1 MKDLRKMI
9 ENLNKQI
16 SWEQEELSKELA
28 RVAEKAQEDHETSYY
43 LADVERAV
51 NEAKETQARIR
62 ELEIQRDTL
71 RYALEEE

>member
-9 ENLNKQI
+9 ENLSKRI
-16 SWEQEELSKELA
+16 SW
-28 RVAEKAQEDHETSYY
+28 
-43 LADVERAV
+43 
-51 NEAKETQARIR
+51 

>member
-9 ENLNKQI
+9 ENLNKWI
-16 SWEQEELSKELA
+16 SWKQEELGKELA
-28 RVAEKAQEDHETSYY
+28 RVAEKANEDRETSYY
-43 LADVERAV
+43 LVDVERAL

>member
-9 ENLNKQI
+9 ENLNKRI

-28 RVAEKAQEDHETSYY
+28 RVAEKAQEDRSTSYY
-43 LADVERAV
+43 LVDVERAV

-71 RYALEEE
+71 RYALEEV

>member
-9 ENLNKQI
+9 EALNKRI

-28 RVAEKAQEDHETSYY
+28 RVAKNAQEDRSTSYY
-43 LADVERAV
+43 LVDVERAV

-71 RYALEEE
+71 RYALEEV

>member
-9 ENLNKQI
+9 ENLNKRI
-16 SWEQEELSKELA
+16 SWEQEELGKELA
-28 RVAEKAQEDHETSYY
+28 RVAEKANEDHETSYY
-43 LADVERAV
+43 LVDVERAL

>member
-9 ENLNKQI
+9 EALNKRI

-28 RVAEKAQEDHETSYY
+28 RVAENAQEDRSTSYY
-43 LADVERAV
+43 LVDVERAV

-62 ELEIQRDTL
+62 EFEIQRDTL
-71 RYALEEE
+71 RYALEEV

>member
-9 ENLNKQI
+9 EALNKRI
-16 SWEQEELSKELA
+16 SLEQEELSKELA
-28 RVAEKAQEDHETSYY
+28 RVAENAQEDRSTSYY
-43 LADVERAV
+43 LVDVERAV

-71 RYALEEE
+71 RYALEEV

>member
-9 ENLNKQI
+9 EALNKRI
-16 SWEQEELSKELA
+16 SWEQEELGKELA
-28 RVAEKAQEDHETSYY
+28 RVAEKANEDRETSYY
-43 LADVERAV
+43 LVDVERAV

-71 RYALEEE
+71 RYALEEI

>member
-9 ENLNKQI
+9 EALNKRM

-28 RVAEKAQEDHETSYY
+28 RVAEKAQEDRLTSYY
-43 LADVERAV
+43 LVDVERAL

-71 RYALEEE
+71 RYALEEV

>member
-16 SWEQEELSKELA
+16 SWRQEELSKELA
-28 RVAEKAQEDHETSYY
+28 RVAEKAQEDRATSYY
-43 LADVERAV
+43 LADVERVV

-62 ELEIQRDTL
+62 ELELQRDIL
-71 RYALEEE
+71 RYALEEI

>member
-9 ENLNKQI
+9 ENLNKRI

-28 RVAEKAQEDHETSYY
+28 RVAEKAQEDRETSYY

-51 NEAKETQARIR
+51 NEAKDTQARIR
-62 ELEIQRDTL
+62 ELEIRRDTL
-71 RYALEEE
+71 SYALEEV

>member
-9 ENLNKQI
+9 EALNKRI

-28 RVAEKAQEDHETSYY
+28 RVAEKAQEDRETSYY
-43 LADVERAV
+43 LVDVERAL

-62 ELEIQRDTL
+62 ELEIKRDLL
-71 RYALEEE
+71 RYALEEV

>member
-16 SWEQEELSKELA
+16 SWRQEELSKELA
-28 RVAEKAQEDHETSYY
+28 RVAEKAQEDRATSYY

-62 ELEIQRDTL
+62 ELELQRDIL
-71 RYALEEE
+71 RYTLEEI

>member
-9 ENLNKQI
+9 EALNKQI
-16 SWEQEELSKELA
+16 SWEQEELGKELA
-28 RVAEKAQEDHETSYY
+28 RVAEKANEDRETSYY

-62 ELEIQRDTL
+62 ELETKRDLL
-71 RYALEEE
+71 RYALEEF

>member
-16 SWEQEELSKELA
+16 SWRQEELRKELA
-28 RVAEKAQEDHETSYY
+28 RVAEKAQEDRATSYY

-62 ELEIQRDTL
+62 ELELQRDIL
-71 RYALEEE
+71 RYALEEI

>member
-9 ENLNKQI
+9 EALNKRI

-28 RVAEKAQEDHETSYY
+28 RVAEKAQEDRTTSYY

-62 ELEIQRDTL
+62 ELKIQRDTL
-71 RYALEEE
+71 RYALEEV

>member
-16 SWEQEELSKELA
+16 SWRQEELSKELA
-28 RVAEKAQEDHETSYY
+28 RVAEKAQEDRATSYY

-62 ELEIQRDTL
+62 ELELQRDIL
-71 RYALEEE
+71 RYALEEI

>member
-9 ENLNKQI
+9 DALNKRI

-28 RVAEKAQEDHETSYY
+28 RVAEKAQEDRSTSYY
-43 LADVERAV
+43 LVDVERAL

-71 RYALEEE
+71 RYALEEV

>member
-16 SWEQEELSKELA
+16 SWRQEELSKELA
-28 RVAEKAQEDHETSYY
+28 RVAEKAQEDRATSYY
-43 LADVERAV
+43 LEDVERAV

-62 ELEIQRDTL
+62 ELELQRDTL
-71 RYALEEE
+71 RYALEEI

>member
-9 ENLNKQI
+9 EALNKRI

-28 RVAEKAQEDHETSYY
+28 RVAEKAQEDRSTSYY
-43 LADVERAV
+43 LVDVERV
-51 NEAKETQARIR
+51 LNEAKETQARIR

-71 RYALEEE
+71 RYALEEV

>member
-9 ENLNKQI
+9 ENLNKRI

-28 RVAEKAQEDHETSYY
+28 RVAEKAQEDRETSYY
-43 LADVERAV
+43 LVDVERAV

-71 RYALEEE
+71 RYALEEV